1 MNEWYLED
9 LAVNGRDVLA
19 AGTAPGPEVGRVL
32 DGLLEAVR
40 NGDLPNEREALLCRL
55 NAPS

>member
-1 MNEWYLED
+1 MVSGGL
-9 LAVNGRDVLA
+9 G
-19 AGTAPGPEVGRVL
+19 GPEVGRVL